1 MFESSE
7 SMTMRADILCPVVC
21 VSDIMNTA
29 VAKRENKRQ
38 KEHLT
43 DSWTDWQSRGKALN
57 MYLSL
62 ITTES
67 SAVRMCRICESLQWR
82 RIMSMPS
89 SAPSFQYETDVNST
103 LLTNTVAIMR
113 LRSTH
118 YCPSV
123 ASMRLRSTHYCP
135 SQFMSY
141 KHKTEVNTLSITVA
155 SMRLR
160 STHYCP
166 SQFMSHKHET
176 EVNTLLS
183 ITGFIQVLG
192 DKIHWLFKEFQW
204 AFFSP
209 TPTHRHFF
217 SRTWCSVSDE
227 HALIT
232 GLR

>member
-29 VAKRENKRQ
+29 VAKREKKRQ

-89 SAPSFQYETDVNST
+89 SAHSFQYETDVNST
-103 LLTNTVAIMR
+103 L
-113 LRSTH
+113 
-118 YCPSV
+118 
-123 ASMRLRSTHYCP
+123 
-135 SQFMSY
+135 
-141 KHKTEVNTLSITVA
+141 LSITVA

-176 EVNTLLS
+176 EVNTLSITVASMRLRSTHYCPSQFMSYKHEIEVNTLLS
-183 ITGFIQVLG
+183 ITVKKSMRLRSTHYYPSQGSYRFWETKFIDFSKNFNGL
-192 DKIHWLFKEFQW
+192 
-204 AFFSP
+204 FSP
-209 TPTHRHFF
+209 PPPHTDIFF
-217 SRTWCSVSDE
+217 QGPDVVFLMNM
-227 HALIT
+227 H
-232 GLR
+232 

>member
-21 VSDIMNTA
+21 VSDIMNKA
-29 VAKRENKRQ
+29 VAKRERKRQ

-89 SAPSFQYETDVNST
+89 SAHSFQYETDVNST

-141 KHKTEVNTLSITVA
+141 KHETEVNTLSITVA

-166 SQFMSHKHET
+166 SQGSYRFWET
-176 EVNTLLS
+176 K
-183 ITGFIQVLG
+183 FIDFSKNFNGL
-192 DKIHWLFKEFQW
+192 
-204 AFFSP
+204 FSP
-209 TPTHRHFF
+209 PPPLTDIFF
-217 SRTWCSVSDE
+217 QGPDVVFLMNM
-227 HALIT
+227 H
-232 GLR
+232 